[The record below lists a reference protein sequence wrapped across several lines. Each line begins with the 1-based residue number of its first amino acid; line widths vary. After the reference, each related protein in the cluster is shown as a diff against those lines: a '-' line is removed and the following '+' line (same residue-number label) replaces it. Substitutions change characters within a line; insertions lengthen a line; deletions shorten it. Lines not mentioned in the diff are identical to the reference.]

1 MAVKFFGKGKKRLF
15 KGFGIVRLVFRVLL
29 YMIIAL
35 FAFSV
40 GSVLFLHAPDVEPAP
55 YAPPV
60 APKMEGALRKNSALS
75 DVQLLAKGKLNGPED
90 IAVDNNGTV
99 YTGLEDG
106 RIVKI
111 SPDGEVVTFA
121 ETGGRPLG
129 LQWGPRGD
137 LIVADGVRGLLSVN
151 PEGKVSELVPPANS
165 TVPFELADDLDVSRK
180 KAYKSGL
187 IYFSDA
193 TGPEVE
199 MDYYQDLMIHKP
211 LGRLLSVNYYTR
223 ETKVLLE
230 DLYFANGVA
239 LSPDEDFV
247 LVSETSEYRITR
259 LWLKGPRVGD
269 RDVFA
274 DNLPGFPDGISGDG
288 DGNYWVAMVSPRMWF
303 VDNIVLPNLWLRKLL
318 MHLPTWTRLKG
329 ASYALIIQLNSEGEI
344 VESLHD
350 PSGKSLSGITN
361 VVERDGKLY
370 IGTLEGDAV
379 GVYDR
384 ESGGF

>member
-1 MAVKFFGKGKKRLF
+1 MKFFGKGKKRII
-15 KGFGIVRLVFRVLL
+15 KGFGLVRLVFRVLL
-29 YMIIAL
+29 YMVITVFI
-35 FAFSV
+35 FSV
-40 GSVLFLHAPDVEPAP
+40 GSVLFLHAPNIEPAP
-55 YAPPV
+55 YAPPI
-60 APKMEGALRKNSALS
+60 APKMEGALRENSALS
-75 DVQLLAKGKLNGPED
+75 SVKLLAEGKLNGPED
-90 IAVDNNGTV
+90 IAVGNNGNV
-99 YTGLEDG
+99 FTGLEDG

-129 LQWGPRGD
+129 LQWGPSGD
-137 LIVADGVRGLLSVN
+137 LIVADGVRGLLTVN
-151 PEGKVSELVPPANS
+151 LEGKVTVLVPRAE
-165 TVPFELADDLDVSRK
+165 TVPLEMADDLDVSS
-180 KAYKSGL
+180 SGL

-193 TGPEVE
+193 TGSEVG
-199 MDYYQDLMIHKP
+199 MDYYQDLMIHRP
-211 LGRLLSVNYYTR
+211 LGRLLRFNYYTDDL
-223 ETKVLLE
+223 EVLLTG
-230 DLYFANGVA
+230 LYFANGVA

-247 LVSETSEYRITR
+247 LVSEMSEYRITR

-370 IGTLEGDAV
+370 IGTLEGDAI

>member
-1 MAVKFFGKGKKRLF
+1 MKFFGKGKKRII
-15 KGFGIVRLVFRVLL
+15 KGFGLVRLVFRVLL
-29 YMIIAL
+29 YMVITVFI
-35 FAFSV
+35 FSV
-40 GSVLFLHAPDVEPAP
+40 GSVLFLHAPNIEPAP
-55 YAPPV
+55 YAPPI
-60 APKMEGALRKNSALS
+60 APKMEGALRENSALS
-75 DVQLLAKGKLNGPED
+75 SVKLLAEGKLNGPED
-90 IAVDNNGTV
+90 IAVGNNGNV
-99 YTGLEDG
+99 FTGLEDG

-129 LQWGPRGD
+129 LQWGPSGD
-137 LIVADGVRGLLSVN
+137 LIVADGVRGLLTVN
-151 PEGKVSELVPPANS
+151 LEGKVTVLVPRAE
-165 TVPFELADDLDVSRK
+165 TVPLEMADDLDVSS
-180 KAYKSGL
+180 SGL

-193 TGPEVE
+193 TGSEVG
-199 MDYYQDLMIHKP
+199 MDYYQDLMIHRP
-211 LGRLLSVNYYTR
+211 LGRLLRFNYYTDDL
-223 ETKVLLE
+223 EVLLTG
-230 DLYFANGVA
+230 LYFANGVA

-247 LVSETSEYRITR
+247 LVSEMSEYRITR

-318 MHLPTWTRLKG
+318 MHFPTWTRLSA
-329 ASYALIIQLNSEGEI
+329 ASYGFIIQLNSEGEI

>member
-1 MAVKFFGKGKKRLF
+1 
-15 KGFGIVRLVFRVLL
+15 
-29 YMIIAL
+29 
-35 FAFSV
+35 
-40 GSVLFLHAPDVEPAP
+40 
-55 YAPPV
+55 
-60 APKMEGALRKNSALS
+60 MEGALRKNSALS
-75 DVQLLAKGKLNGPED
+75 GVQLLAKGKLNGPED
-90 IAVDNNGTV
+90 IAVDNDGTV

-111 SPDGEVVTFA
+111 SSEGDVKSFA

-151 PEGKVSELVPPANS
+151 PKGEVTVLVPRAE
-165 TVPFELADDLDVSRK
+165 TVPLEMADDLDVSS
-180 KAYKSGL
+180 SGL

-193 TGPEVE
+193 TGPEVQ
-199 MDYYQDLMIHKP
+199 MDYYQDLMIHRP
-211 LGRLLSVNYYTR
+211 MGRLLRFDYYTD
-223 ETKVLLE
+223 ELEELLTG
-230 DLYFANGVA
+230 LYFANGVA

-247 LVSETSEYRITR
+247 LVSEMSEYRITR
-259 LWLKGPRVGD
+259 LWLKGPRKEESE
-269 RDVFA
+269 VFA

-288 DGNYWVAMVSPRMWF
+288 DGNYWVALVSPRMWF

-318 MHLPTWTRLKG
+318 MHFPKWTRLSG
-329 ASYALIIQLNSEGEI
+329 SSYGLIIQLNSEGEI

-361 VVERDGKLY
+361 VVEREEKLY
-370 IGTLEGDAV
+370 IGTLEGDAI

-384 ESGGF
+384 E

>member
-1 MAVKFFGKGKKRLF
+1 MKFFGKGKKRTI
-15 KGFGIVRLVFRVLL
+15 KGFGLVRLVFRILL
-29 YMIIAL
+29 YMVITVFI
-35 FAFSV
+35 FSV
-40 GSVLFLHAPDVEPAP
+40 GSVLFLHAPNIEPAP
-55 YAPPV
+55 YAPPI
-60 APKMEGALRKNSALS
+60 APKMEGALRENSALS
-75 DVQLLAKGKLNGPED
+75 SVKLLAEGKLNGPED

-129 LQWGPRGD
+129 LQWGPSGD
-137 LIVADGVRGLLSVN
+137 LIVADGVRGLLTVN
-151 PEGKVSELVPPANS
+151 LEGKVTVLVPRAE
-165 TVPFELADDLDVSRK
+165 TVPLEMADDLDVSS
-180 KAYKSGL
+180 SGL

-193 TGPEVE
+193 TGSEVG
-199 MDYYQDLMIHKP
+199 MDYYQDLMIHRP
-211 LGRLLSVNYYTR
+211 LGRLLRFNYYTDDL
-223 ETKVLLE
+223 EVLLTG
-230 DLYFANGVA
+230 LYFANGVA

-247 LVSETSEYRITR
+247 LVSEMSEYRITR

-318 MHLPTWTRLKG
+318 MHFPTWTRLSG
-329 ASYALIIQLNSEGEI
+329 ASYGFIIQLNSEGEI

-361 VVERDGKLY
+361 VIERDGKLY
-370 IGTLEGDAV
+370 IGTLEGDAI

>member
-1 MAVKFFGKGKKRLF
+1 MKFFGKGKKRTI
-15 KGFGIVRLVFRVLL
+15 KGFGLVRLVFRILL
-29 YMIIAL
+29 YMVITVFI
-35 FAFSV
+35 FSV
-40 GSVLFLHAPDVEPAP
+40 GSVLFLHAPNIEPAP
-55 YAPPV
+55 YAPPI
-60 APKMEGALRKNSALS
+60 APKMEGALRENSALS
-75 DVQLLAKGKLNGPED
+75 SVKLLAEGKLNGPED
-90 IAVDNNGTV
+90 IAVGNNGNV
-99 YTGLEDG
+99 FTGLEDG

-129 LQWGPRGD
+129 LQWGPSGD
-137 LIVADGVRGLLSVN
+137 LIVADGVRGLLTVN
-151 PEGKVSELVPPANS
+151 LEGKVTVLVPRAE
-165 TVPFELADDLDVSRK
+165 TVPLEMADDLDVSS
-180 KAYKSGL
+180 SGL

-193 TGPEVE
+193 TGSEVG
-199 MDYYQDLMIHKP
+199 MDYYQDLMIHRP
-211 LGRLLSVNYYTR
+211 LGRLLRFNYYTDDL
-223 ETKVLLE
+223 EVLLTG
-230 DLYFANGVA
+230 LYFANGVA

-247 LVSETSEYRITR
+247 LVSEMSEYRITR

-318 MHLPTWTRLKG
+318 MHFPTWTRLSG
-329 ASYALIIQLNSEGEI
+329 ASYGFIIQLNSEGEI

-361 VVERDGKLY
+361 VIERDGKLY

-384 ESGGF
+384 ELGGF

>member
-1 MAVKFFGKGKKRLF
+1 MKFFGKGKKRLF

-29 YMIIAL
+29 YMIIAV
-35 FAFSV
+35 FIFSV

-55 YAPPV
+55 YAPPI
-60 APKMEGALRKNSALS
+60 APKMEGALRENSALNS
-75 DVQLLAKGKLNGPED
+75 VKLLAKGKLNGPED
-90 IAVDNNGTV
+90 IAVDSDGNV

-111 SPDGEVVTFA
+111 SSEGDVKSFA

-137 LIVADGVRGLLSVN
+137 LIVADGGRGLLSVN
-151 PEGKVSELVPPANS
+151 PKGEVTVLVPRAE
-165 TVPFELADDLDVSRK
+165 TVPLEMADDLDVSN
-180 KAYKSGL
+180 SGL

-199 MDYYQDLMIHKP
+199 MDYYQDLMIHRP
-211 LGRLLSVNYYTR
+211 YGRLLRFDYYTD
-223 ETKVLLE
+223 ELEVLLTG
-230 DLYFANGVA
+230 LYFANGVA
-239 LSPDEDFV
+239 LSPDEDYV
-247 LVSETSEYRITR
+247 LVSEMSEYRITR
-259 LWLKGPRVGD
+259 LWLKGPRKGKSE
-269 RDVFA
+269 VFA

-288 DGNYWVAMVSPRMWF
+288 DGNYWVALVSPRMWF

-318 MHLPTWTRLKG
+318 MHFPKWTRLSG
-329 ASYALIIQLNSEGEI
+329 SSYGLIIQLNSEGEI

-370 IGTLEGDAV
+370 IGTLEGDAI

-384 ESGGF
+384 EFGGP

>member
-1 MAVKFFGKGKKRLF
+1 MKFFGKGKKRII
-15 KGFGIVRLVFRVLL
+15 KGFGLVRLVFRVLL
-29 YMIIAL
+29 YMVITVFI
-35 FAFSV
+35 FSV
-40 GSVLFLHAPDVEPAP
+40 GSVLFLHAPNIEPAP
-55 YAPPV
+55 YAPPI
-60 APKMEGALRKNSALS
+60 APKMEGALRENSALS
-75 DVQLLAKGKLNGPED
+75 SVKLLAEGKLNGPED
-90 IAVDNNGTV
+90 IAVGNNGNV
-99 YTGLEDG
+99 FTGLEDG

-137 LIVADGVRGLLSVN
+137 LIVADGGRGLLSVN
-151 PEGKVSELVPPANS
+151 LEGEVTVLVPRAE
-165 TVPFELADDLDVSRK
+165 TVPLEMADDLDVSS
-180 KAYKSGL
+180 SGL

-193 TGPEVE
+193 TGSEVG
-199 MDYYQDLMIHKP
+199 MDYYQDLMIHRP
-211 LGRLLSVNYYTR
+211 LGRLLRFDYYTDDL
-223 ETKVLLE
+223 EVLLTG
-230 DLYFANGVA
+230 LYFANGVA

-361 VVERDGKLY
+361 VIERDGKLY

>member
-1 MAVKFFGKGKKRLF
+1 MKFFGKGKKRII
-15 KGFGIVRLVFRVLL
+15 KGFGLVRLVFRVLL
-29 YMIIAL
+29 YMVITVFI
-35 FAFSV
+35 FSV
-40 GSVLFLHAPDVEPAP
+40 GSVLFLHAPNIEPAP
-55 YAPPV
+55 YAPPI
-60 APKMEGALRKNSALS
+60 APKMEGALRENSALS
-75 DVQLLAKGKLNGPED
+75 SVKLLAEGKLNGPED
-90 IAVDNNGTV
+90 IAVGNNGNV
-99 YTGLEDG
+99 FTGLEDG

-137 LIVADGVRGLLSVN
+137 LIVADGGRGLLSVN
-151 PEGKVSELVPPANS
+151 LKGEVTELVPRAE
-165 TVPFELADDLDVSRK
+165 TVPLEMADDLDVSS
-180 KAYKSGL
+180 SGL

-193 TGPEVE
+193 TGSEVG
-199 MDYYQDLMIHKP
+199 MDYYQDLMIHRP
-211 LGRLLSVNYYTR
+211 LGRLLRFDYDTDDL
-223 ETKVLLE
+223 EVLLTG
-230 DLYFANGVA
+230 LYFANGVA

-247 LVSETSEYRITR
+247 LVSEMSEYRITR

-318 MHLPTWTRLKG
+318 MHFPTWTRLSG
-329 ASYALIIQLNSEGEI
+329 ASYGFIIQLNSEGEI

-361 VVERDGKLY
+361 VIERDGKLY

-384 ESGGF
+384 ESSGF

>member
-1 MAVKFFGKGKKRLF
+1 MKFFGKGKKRII
-15 KGFGIVRLVFRVLL
+15 KGFGLVRLVFRVLL
-29 YMIIAL
+29 YMVITVFI
-35 FAFSV
+35 FSV
-40 GSVLFLHAPDVEPAP
+40 GSVLFLHAPNIEPAP
-55 YAPPV
+55 YAPPI
-60 APKMEGALRKNSALS
+60 APKMEGALRENSALS
-75 DVQLLAKGKLNGPED
+75 SVKLLAEGKLNGPED
-90 IAVDNNGTV
+90 IAVGNNGNV
-99 YTGLEDG
+99 FTGLEDG

-129 LQWGPRGD
+129 LQWGPSGD
-137 LIVADGVRGLLSVN
+137 LIVADGVRGLLTVN
-151 PEGKVSELVPPANS
+151 LEGIVTVVVPRAE
-165 TVPFELADDLDVSRK
+165 TVPLEMADDLDVSRN
-180 KAYKSGL
+180 GL

-193 TGPEVE
+193 TGSEVG
-199 MDYYQDLMIHKP
+199 MDYYQDLMIHRP
-211 LGRLLSVNYYTR
+211 LGRLLRFNYYTDDL
-223 ETKVLLE
+223 EVLLTG
-230 DLYFANGVA
+230 LYFANGVA

-247 LVSETSEYRITR
+247 LVSEMSEYRITR

>member
-1 MAVKFFGKGKKRLF
+1 MKFFGKGKKRII
-15 KGFGIVRLVFRVLL
+15 KGFGLVRLVFRILL
-29 YMIIAL
+29 YMVITVFI
-35 FAFSV
+35 FSV
-40 GSVLFLHAPDVEPAP
+40 GSVLFLHAPNIEPAP
-55 YAPPV
+55 YAPPI
-60 APKMEGALRKNSALS
+60 APKMEGALRENSALS
-75 DVQLLAKGKLNGPED
+75 SVKLLAEGKLNGPED

-137 LIVADGVRGLLSVN
+137 LIVADGGRGLLSVN
-151 PEGKVSELVPPANS
+151 LEGEVTVLVPRAE
-165 TVPFELADDLDVSRK
+165 TVPLEMADDLDVSS
-180 KAYKSGL
+180 SGL

-193 TGPEVE
+193 TGSEVG
-199 MDYYQDLMIHKP
+199 MDYYQDLMIHRP
-211 LGRLLSVNYYTR
+211 LGRLLRFDYYTDDL
-223 ETKVLLE
+223 EVLLTG
-230 DLYFANGVA
+230 LYFANGVA

-370 IGTLEGDAV
+370 IGTLEGDAI

>member
-1 MAVKFFGKGKKRLF
+1 MKFFGKGKKRII
-15 KGFGIVRLVFRVLL
+15 KGFGLVRLVFRVLL
-29 YMIIAL
+29 YMVITVFI
-35 FAFSV
+35 FSV
-40 GSVLFLHAPDVEPAP
+40 GSVLFLHAPNIEPAP
-55 YAPPV
+55 YAPPI
-60 APKMEGALRKNSALS
+60 APKMEGALRENSALS
-75 DVQLLAKGKLNGPED
+75 SVKLLAEGKLNGPED
-90 IAVDNNGTV
+90 IAVGNNGNV
-99 YTGLEDG
+99 FTGLEDG

-129 LQWGPRGD
+129 LQWGPSGD
-137 LIVADGVRGLLSVN
+137 LIVADGVRGLLTVN
-151 PEGKVSELVPPANS
+151 LEGKVTVLVPRAE
-165 TVPFELADDLDVSRK
+165 TVPLEMADDLDVSS
-180 KAYKSGL
+180 SGL

-193 TGPEVE
+193 TGSEVG
-199 MDYYQDLMIHKP
+199 MDYYQDLMIHRP
-211 LGRLLSVNYYTR
+211 LGRLLRFNYYTDDL
-223 ETKVLLE
+223 EVLLTG
-230 DLYFANGVA
+230 LYFANGVA

-247 LVSETSEYRITR
+247 LVSEMSEYRITR

>member
-1 MAVKFFGKGKKRLF
+1 MKFFGKGKKRTI
-15 KGFGIVRLVFRVLL
+15 KGFGLVRLVFRILL
-29 YMIIAL
+29 YMVITVFI
-35 FAFSV
+35 FSV
-40 GSVLFLHAPDVEPAP
+40 GSVLFLHAPNIEPAP
-55 YAPPV
+55 YAPPI
-60 APKMEGALRKNSALS
+60 APKMEGALRENSALRS
-75 DVQLLAKGKLNGPED
+75 VKLLAEGKLNGPED
-90 IAVDNNGTV
+90 IAVGNNGNV
-99 YTGLEDG
+99 FTGLEDG

-137 LIVADGVRGLLSVN
+137 LIVADGGRGLLSVN
-151 PEGKVSELVPPANS
+151 LEGEVTVLVPRAE
-165 TVPFELADDLDVSRK
+165 TVPLEMADDLDVSS
-180 KAYKSGL
+180 SGL

-193 TGPEVE
+193 TGSEVG
-199 MDYYQDLMIHKP
+199 MDYYQDLMIHRP
-211 LGRLLSVNYYTR
+211 LGRLLRFDYYTDDL
-223 ETKVLLE
+223 EVLLTG
-230 DLYFANGVA
+230 LYFANGVA

-370 IGTLEGDAV
+370 IGTLEGDAI

>member
-1 MAVKFFGKGKKRLF
+1 MKFFGKGKKRTI
-15 KGFGIVRLVFRVLL
+15 KGFGLVRLVFRILL
-29 YMIIAL
+29 YMVITVFI
-35 FAFSV
+35 FSV
-40 GSVLFLHAPDVEPAP
+40 GSVLFLHAPNIEPAP
-55 YAPPV
+55 YAPPI
-60 APKMEGALRKNSALS
+60 APQMEGALRENSALS
-75 DVQLLAKGKLNGPED
+75 SVKLLAKGKLNGPED

-111 SPDGEVVTFA
+111 SPEGDVESFA
-121 ETGGRPLG
+121 ETDGRPLG

-137 LIVADGVRGLLSVN
+137 LIVADGVRGLLTVN
-151 PEGKVSELVPPANS
+151 LEGEVTVLVPRAE
-165 TVPFELADDLDVSRK
+165 TVPLEMADDLDVSS
-180 KAYKSGL
+180 SGL

-193 TGPEVE
+193 TGSEVG
-199 MDYYQDLMIHKP
+199 MDYYQDLMIHRP
-211 LGRLLSVNYYTR
+211 LGRLLRFNYYTDDL
-223 ETKVLLE
+223 EVLLTG
-230 DLYFANGVA
+230 LYFANGVA

-247 LVSETSEYRITR
+247 LVSEMSEYRITR

-318 MHLPTWTRLKG
+318 MHFPTWTRLSG
-329 ASYALIIQLNSEGEI
+329 ASYGFIIQLNSEGEI

-370 IGTLEGDAV
+370 IGTLEGDAI

>member
-1 MAVKFFGKGKKRLF
+1 VVMKFFGKGKKRII
-15 KGFGIVRLVFRVLL
+15 KGFGLVRLVFRVLL
-29 YMIIAL
+29 YMVITVFI
-35 FAFSV
+35 FSV
-40 GSVLFLHAPDVEPAP
+40 GSVLFLHAPNIEPAP
-55 YAPPV
+55 YAPPI
-60 APKMEGALRKNSALS
+60 APKMEGALRENSALS
-75 DVQLLAKGKLNGPED
+75 SVKLLAEGKLNGPED
-90 IAVDNNGTV
+90 IAVGNNGNV
-99 YTGLEDG
+99 FTGLEDG

-137 LIVADGVRGLLSVN
+137 LIVADGGRGLLTVN
-151 PEGKVSELVPPANS
+151 LEGEVTVLVPRAE
-165 TVPFELADDLDVSRK
+165 TVPLEMADDLDVSS
-180 KAYKSGL
+180 SGL

-193 TGPEVE
+193 TGSEVG
-199 MDYYQDLMIHKP
+199 MDYYQDLMIHRP
-211 LGRLLSVNYYTR
+211 LGRLLRFDYYTYDL
-223 ETKVLLE
+223 EVLLTG
-230 DLYFANGVA
+230 LYFANGVA

-318 MHLPTWTRLKG
+318 MHFPTWTRLSG
-329 ASYALIIQLNSEGEI
+329 ASYGFIIQLNSEGEI

-370 IGTLEGDAV
+370 IGTLEGDAI

>member
-1 MAVKFFGKGKKRLF
+1 MKFFGKGKKRII
-15 KGFGIVRLVFRVLL
+15 KGFGLVRLVFRVLL
-29 YMIIAL
+29 YMVITVFI
-35 FAFSV
+35 FSV
-40 GSVLFLHAPDVEPAP
+40 GSVLFLHAPNIEPAP
-55 YAPPV
+55 YAPPI
-60 APKMEGALRKNSALS
+60 APKMEGALRENSALS
-75 DVQLLAKGKLNGPED
+75 SVKLLAEGKLNGPED
-90 IAVDNNGTV
+90 IAVGNNGNV
-99 YTGLEDG
+99 FTGLEDG

-129 LQWGPRGD
+129 LQWGPSGD
-137 LIVADGVRGLLSVN
+137 LIVADGVRGLLTVN
-151 PEGKVSELVPPANS
+151 LEGEVTVLVPRAE
-165 TVPFELADDLDVSRK
+165 TVPLEMADDLDVSS
-180 KAYKSGL
+180 SGL

-193 TGPEVE
+193 TGPEVG
-199 MDYYQDLMIHKP
+199 MDYYQDLMIHRP
-211 LGRLLSVNYYTR
+211 LGRLLRFNYYTDDL
-223 ETKVLLE
+223 EVLLTG
-230 DLYFANGVA
+230 LYFANGVA

-247 LVSETSEYRITR
+247 LVSEMSEYRITR

-318 MHLPTWTRLKG
+318 MHFPTWTRLSG
-329 ASYALIIQLNSEGEI
+329 ASYGFIIQLNSEGEI

>member
-1 MAVKFFGKGKKRLF
+1 MKFFGKGKKRII
-15 KGFGIVRLVFRVLL
+15 KGFGLVRLVFRILL
-29 YMIIAL
+29 YMVITVFI
-35 FAFSV
+35 FSV
-40 GSVLFLHAPDVEPAP
+40 GSVLFLHAPNIEPAP
-55 YAPPV
+55 YAPPI
-60 APKMEGALRKNSALS
+60 APKMEGALRENSALS
-75 DVQLLAKGKLNGPED
+75 SVKLLAEGKLNGPED
-90 IAVDNNGTV
+90 IAVGNNGNV
-99 YTGLEDG
+99 FTGLEDG

-137 LIVADGVRGLLSVN
+137 LIVADGGRGLLSVN
-151 PEGKVSELVPPANS
+151 LEGEVTVLVPRAE
-165 TVPFELADDLDVSRK
+165 TVPLEMADDLDVSS
-180 KAYKSGL
+180 SGL

-193 TGPEVE
+193 TGSEVG
-199 MDYYQDLMIHKP
+199 MDYYQDLMIHRP
-211 LGRLLSVNYYTR
+211 LGRLLRFDYYTDDL
-223 ETKVLLE
+223 EVLLTG
-230 DLYFANGVA
+230 LYFANGVA

-370 IGTLEGDAV
+370 IGTLEGDAI

>member
-1 MAVKFFGKGKKRLF
+1 MKFFGKGKKRLF

-29 YMIIAL
+29 YMIIAV
-35 FAFSV
+35 FIFSV

-60 APKMEGALRKNSALS
+60 APKMEGALRENSALS

-90 IAVDNNGTV
+90 IAVDNDGTV

-111 SPDGEVVTFA
+111 SPEGDVKSFA

-151 PEGKVSELVPPANS
+151 PKGEVTVLVPRAE
-165 TVPFELADDLDVSRK
+165 TVPLELADDLDVSS
-180 KAYKSGL
+180 SGL

-193 TGPEVE
+193 TGPEVQ
-199 MDYYQDLMIHKP
+199 MDYYQDLMIHRP
-211 LGRLLSVNYYTR
+211 MGRLLRFDYYTD
-223 ETKVLLE
+223 ELEELLTG
-230 DLYFANGVA
+230 LYFANGVA

-247 LVSETSEYRITR
+247 LVSEMSEYRITR
-259 LWLKGPRVGD
+259 LWLKGPRKEESE
-269 RDVFA
+269 VFA

-288 DGNYWVAMVSPRMWF
+288 DGNYWVALVSPRMWF

-318 MHLPTWTRLKG
+318 MHFPKWTRLSG
-329 ASYALIIQLNSEGEI
+329 SSYGLIIQLNSEGEI

-361 VVERDGKLY
+361 VVEREEKLY
-370 IGTLEGDAV
+370 IGTLEGDAI

-384 ESGGF
+384 E

>member
-1 MAVKFFGKGKKRLF
+1 MVMKFFGKGKKRII
-15 KGFGIVRLVFRVLL
+15 KGFGLVRLVFRILL
-29 YMIIAL
+29 YMVITVFI
-35 FAFSV
+35 FSV
-40 GSVLFLHAPDVEPAP
+40 GSVLFLHAPNIEPAP
-55 YAPPV
+55 YAPPI
-60 APKMEGALRKNSALS
+60 APKMEGALRENSALS
-75 DVQLLAKGKLNGPED
+75 SVKLLAEGKLNGPED
-90 IAVDNNGTV
+90 IAVGNNGNV
-99 YTGLEDG
+99 FTGLEDG

-137 LIVADGVRGLLSVN
+137 LIVADGVRGLLTVN
-151 PEGKVSELVPPANS
+151 LEGEVTVLVPRAE
-165 TVPFELADDLDVSRK
+165 TVPLEMADDLDVSS
-180 KAYKSGL
+180 SGL

-193 TGPEVE
+193 TGSEVG
-199 MDYYQDLMIHKP
+199 MDYYQDLMIHRP
-211 LGRLLSVNYYTR
+211 LGRLLRFDYYTDDL
-223 ETKVLLE
+223 EVLLTG
-230 DLYFANGVA
+230 LYFANGVA

-370 IGTLEGDAV
+370 IGTLEGDAI

>member
-1 MAVKFFGKGKKRLF
+1 MKFFGKGKKRTI
-15 KGFGIVRLVFRVLL
+15 KGFGLVRLVFRILL
-29 YMIIAL
+29 YMVITVFI
-35 FAFSV
+35 FSV
-40 GSVLFLHAPDVEPAP
+40 GSVLFLHAPNIEPAP
-55 YAPPV
+55 YAPPI
-60 APKMEGALRKNSALS
+60 APKMEGALRENSALS
-75 DVQLLAKGKLNGPED
+75 SVKLLAEGKLNGPED

-137 LIVADGVRGLLSVN
+137 LIVADGGRGLLTVN
-151 PEGKVSELVPPANS
+151 LEGEVTVLVPRAE
-165 TVPFELADDLDVSRK
+165 TVPLEMADDLDVSS
-180 KAYKSGL
+180 SGL

-193 TGPEVE
+193 TGSEVG
-199 MDYYQDLMIHKP
+199 MDYYQDLMIHRP
-211 LGRLLSVNYYTR
+211 LGRLLRFNYYTDDL
-223 ETKVLLE
+223 EVLLTG
-230 DLYFANGVA
+230 LYFANGVA

-247 LVSETSEYRITR
+247 LVSEMSEYRITR

-318 MHLPTWTRLKG
+318 MHFPTWTRLSG
-329 ASYALIIQLNSEGEI
+329 ASYGFIIQLNSEGEI

-361 VVERDGKLY
+361 VIERDGKLY

>member
-1 MAVKFFGKGKKRLF
+1 MV
-15 KGFGIVRLVFRVLL
+15 ITVF
-29 YMIIAL
+29 I
-35 FAFSV
+35 FSV
-40 GSVLFLHAPDVEPAP
+40 GSVLFLHAPNIEPAP
-55 YAPPV
+55 YAPPI
-60 APKMEGALRKNSALS
+60 APKMEGALRENSALS
-75 DVQLLAKGKLNGPED
+75 SVKLLAKGKLKGPED

-111 SPDGEVVTFA
+111 SPEGDVESFA
-121 ETGGRPLG
+121 ETDGRPLG

-137 LIVADGVRGLLSVN
+137 LIVADGVRGLLTVN
-151 PEGKVSELVPPANS
+151 LEGEVTVLVPRAE
-165 TVPFELADDLDVSRK
+165 TVPLEMADDLDVSS
-180 KAYKSGL
+180 SGL

-193 TGPEVE
+193 TGSEVG
-199 MDYYQDLMIHKP
+199 MDYYQDLMIHRP
-211 LGRLLSVNYYTR
+211 LGRLLRFDYYTDDL
-223 ETKVLLE
+223 EVLLTG
-230 DLYFANGVA
+230 LYFANGVA

-318 MHLPTWTRLKG
+318 MHFPTWTRLSG
-329 ASYALIIQLNSEGEI
+329 ASYGFIIQLNSEGEI

-361 VVERDGKLY
+361 VIERDGKLY

-384 ESGGF
+384 ESSGF

>member
-1 MAVKFFGKGKKRLF
+1 MKFFGKGKKRLF

-29 YMIIAL
+29 YMIIAV
-35 FAFSV
+35 FIFSV

-75 DVQLLAKGKLNGPED
+75 GVQLLAKGKLNGPED
-90 IAVDNNGTV
+90 IAVDNDGTV

-111 SPDGEVVTFA
+111 SPEGDVKSFA

-151 PEGKVSELVPPANS
+151 PKGEVTVLVPRAE
-165 TVPFELADDLDVSRK
+165 TVPLEMADDLDVSS
-180 KAYKSGL
+180 SGL

-193 TGPEVE
+193 TGPEVQ
-199 MDYYQDLMIHKP
+199 MDYYQDLMIHRP
-211 LGRLLSVNYYTR
+211 MGRLLRFDYYTD
-223 ETKVLLE
+223 ELEELLTG
-230 DLYFANGVA
+230 LYFANGVA

-247 LVSETSEYRITR
+247 LVSEMSEYRITR
-259 LWLKGPRVGD
+259 LWLKGPRKEE
-269 RDVFA
+269 REVFA

-288 DGNYWVAMVSPRMWF
+288 DGNYWVALVSPRMWF

-318 MHLPTWTRLKG
+318 MHFPKWTRLSG
-329 ASYALIIQLNSEGEI
+329 SSYGLIIQLNSEGEI

-361 VVERDGKLY
+361 VVEREEKLY
-370 IGTLEGDAV
+370 IGTLEGDAI

-384 ESGGF
+384 E

>member
-1 MAVKFFGKGKKRLF
+1 MKFFGKGKKRTI
-15 KGFGIVRLVFRVLL
+15 KGFGLVRLVFRVLL
-29 YMIIAL
+29 YMVITVFI
-35 FAFSV
+35 FSV
-40 GSVLFLHAPDVEPAP
+40 GSVLFLHAPNIEPAP
-55 YAPPV
+55 YAPPI
-60 APKMEGALRKNSALS
+60 APKMEGALRENSALS
-75 DVQLLAKGKLNGPED
+75 SVKLLAEGKLNGPED

-111 SPDGEVVTFA
+111 SSDGEVVTFA

-137 LIVADGVRGLLSVN
+137 LIVADGGRGLLTVN
-151 PEGKVSELVPPANS
+151 LEGEVTVLVPRAE
-165 TVPFELADDLDVSRK
+165 TVPLEMADDLDVSS
-180 KAYKSGL
+180 SGL

-193 TGPEVE
+193 TGSEVG
-199 MDYYQDLMIHKP
+199 MDYYQDLMIHRP
-211 LGRLLSVNYYTR
+211 LGRLLRFNYYTDDL
-223 ETKVLLE
+223 EVLLTG
-230 DLYFANGVA
+230 LYFANGVA

-247 LVSETSEYRITR
+247 LVSEMSEYRITR

-318 MHLPTWTRLKG
+318 MHFPTWTRLSG
-329 ASYALIIQLNSEGEI
+329 ASYGFIIQLNSEGEI

-361 VVERDGKLY
+361 VIERDGKLY

>member
-1 MAVKFFGKGKKRLF
+1 MKFFGKGKKRLF

-29 YMIIAL
+29 YMIIAV
-35 FAFSV
+35 FIFSV

-75 DVQLLAKGKLNGPED
+75 GVQLLAKGKLNGPED
-90 IAVDNNGTV
+90 IAVDNDGTV
-99 YTGLEDG
+99 YSGLEDG

-111 SPDGEVVTFA
+111 SPEGEVETFV

-151 PEGKVSELVPPANS
+151 PKGEVTVLVPRAE
-165 TVPFELADDLDVSRK
+165 TVPLELADDLDVSS
-180 KAYKSGL
+180 SGL

-199 MDYYQDLMIHKP
+199 MDYYQDLMIHRP
-211 LGRLLSVNYYTR
+211 LGRLLRFDYYTN
-223 ETKVLLE
+223 ELEVLLTG
-230 DLYFANGVA
+230 LYFANGVA

-247 LVSETSEYRITR
+247 LVSEMSEYRITR
-259 LWLKGPRVGD
+259 LWLKGPRKEESE
-269 RDVFA
+269 VFA

-288 DGNYWVAMVSPRMWF
+288 DGNYWVALVSPRMWF

-318 MHLPTWTRLKG
+318 MHFPKWTRLSG
-329 ASYALIIQLNSEGEI
+329 SSYGLIIQLNSEGEI

-361 VVERDGKLY
+361 VVEREEKLY
-370 IGTLEGDAV
+370 IGTLEGDAI

-384 ESGGF
+384 E

>member
-1 MAVKFFGKGKKRLF
+1 MKFFGKGKKRLF

-29 YMIIAL
+29 YMIIAV
-35 FAFSV
+35 FIFSV

-60 APKMEGALRKNSALS
+60 APKMEGALRENSALNS
-75 DVQLLAKGKLNGPED
+75 VKLLAKGKLNGPED
-90 IAVDNNGTV
+90 IAVDSDGTI

-111 SPDGEVVTFA
+111 SSEGDVKSFA

-137 LIVADGVRGLLSVN
+137 LIVADGGRGLLSVN
-151 PEGKVSELVPPANS
+151 PKGEVTVLVPRAE
-165 TVPFELADDLDVSRK
+165 TVPLEMADDLDVSS
-180 KAYKSGL
+180 SGL

-199 MDYYQDLMIHKP
+199 MDYYQDLMIHRP
-211 LGRLLSVNYYTR
+211 YGRLLRFDYYTD
-223 ETKVLLE
+223 ELEVLLTG
-230 DLYFANGVA
+230 LYFANGVA
-239 LSPDEDFV
+239 LSPDEDYV
-247 LVSETSEYRITR
+247 LVSEMSEYRITR
-259 LWLKGPRVGD
+259 LWLKGPRKGKSE
-269 RDVFA
+269 VFA

-288 DGNYWVAMVSPRMWF
+288 NGNYWVALVSPRMWF

-318 MHLPTWTRLKG
+318 MHFPKWTRLSG
-329 ASYALIIQLNSEGEI
+329 SSYGLIIQLNSEGEI

-370 IGTLEGDAV
+370 IGTLEGDAI

-384 ESGGF
+384 EFGGP

>member
-1 MAVKFFGKGKKRLF
+1 MKFFGKGKKRLF

-29 YMIIAL
+29 YMIIAV
-35 FAFSV
+35 FIFSV

-60 APKMEGALRKNSALS
+60 APKMEGALRENSALS

-90 IAVDNNGTV
+90 IAVDNDGTV
-99 YTGLEDG
+99 YSGLEDG

-111 SPDGEVVTFA
+111 SPEGEVETFV

-151 PEGKVSELVPPANS
+151 PKGEVTVLVPRAE
-165 TVPFELADDLDVSRK
+165 TVPLELADDLDVSS
-180 KAYKSGL
+180 SGL

-199 MDYYQDLMIHKP
+199 MDYYQDLMIHRP
-211 LGRLLSVNYYTR
+211 MGRLLRFDYYTD
-223 ETKVLLE
+223 ELEVLLTG
-230 DLYFANGVA
+230 LYFANGVA

-247 LVSETSEYRITR
+247 LVSEMSEYRITR
-259 LWLKGPRVGD
+259 LWLKGPRKEESE
-269 RDVFA
+269 VFA

-288 DGNYWVAMVSPRMWF
+288 DGNYWVALVSPRMWF

-318 MHLPTWTRLKG
+318 MHFPKWTRLSG
-329 ASYALIIQLNSEGEI
+329 SSYGLIIQLNSEGEI

-361 VVERDGKLY
+361 VVEREEKLY
-370 IGTLEGDAV
+370 IGTLEGDAI

-384 ESGGF
+384 E

>member
-1 MAVKFFGKGKKRLF
+1 MKFFGKGKKRLF

-29 YMIIAL
+29 YMIIAV
-35 FAFSV
+35 FIFSV

-55 YAPPV
+55 YAPPI
-60 APKMEGALRKNSALS
+60 APKMEGALRENSALNS
-75 DVQLLAKGKLNGPED
+75 VKLLAKGKLNGPED
-90 IAVDNNGTV
+90 IAVDSDGTI

-111 SPDGEVVTFA
+111 SSEGDVKSFA

-137 LIVADGVRGLLSVN
+137 LIVADGGRGLLSVN
-151 PEGKVSELVPPANS
+151 PKGEVTVLVPRAE
-165 TVPFELADDLDVSRK
+165 TVPLELADDLDVSS
-180 KAYKSGL
+180 SGL

-199 MDYYQDLMIHKP
+199 MDYYQDLMIHRP
-211 LGRLLSVNYYTR
+211 YGRLLRFDYYTD
-223 ETKVLLE
+223 ELEVLLTG
-230 DLYFANGVA
+230 LYFANGVA
-239 LSPDEDFV
+239 LSPDEDYV
-247 LVSETSEYRITR
+247 LVSEMSEYRITR
-259 LWLKGPRVGD
+259 LWLKGPRKGKSE
-269 RDVFA
+269 VFA

-288 DGNYWVAMVSPRMWF
+288 NGNYWVALVSPRMWF

-318 MHLPTWTRLKG
+318 MHFPKWTRLSG
-329 ASYALIIQLNSEGEI
+329 SSYGLIIQLNSEGEI

-370 IGTLEGDAV
+370 IGTLEGDAI

-384 ESGGF
+384 EFGGP

>member
-1 MAVKFFGKGKKRLF
+1 MKFFGKGKKRTI
-15 KGFGIVRLVFRVLL
+15 KGFGLVRLVFRVLL
-29 YMIIAL
+29 YMVITVFI
-35 FAFSV
+35 FSV
-40 GSVLFLHAPDVEPAP
+40 GSVLFLHAPNIEPAP
-55 YAPPV
+55 YAPPI
-60 APKMEGALRKNSALS
+60 APKMEGALRENSALS
-75 DVQLLAKGKLNGPED
+75 SVELLAKGKLKGPED

-99 YTGLEDG
+99 YAGLEDG

-111 SPDGEVVTFA
+111 SPEGDVESFA
-121 ETGGRPLG
+121 ETDGRPLG

-137 LIVADGVRGLLSVN
+137 LIVADGVRGLLTVN
-151 PEGKVSELVPPANS
+151 LEGEVTVLVPRAE
-165 TVPFELADDLDVSRK
+165 TVPLEMADDLDVSS
-180 KAYKSGL
+180 SGL

-193 TGPEVE
+193 TGSEVG
-199 MDYYQDLMIHKP
+199 MDYYQDLMIHRP
-211 LGRLLSVNYYTR
+211 LGRLLRFNYYTDDL
-223 ETKVLLE
+223 EVLLTG
-230 DLYFANGVA
+230 LYFANGVA

-247 LVSETSEYRITR
+247 LVSEMSEYRITR

-318 MHLPTWTRLKG
+318 MHLPSWTRLKG

-361 VVERDGKLY
+361 VIERDGKLY

-384 ESGGF
+384 ESSGF

>member
-1 MAVKFFGKGKKRLF
+1 MKFFGKGKKRLF

-29 YMIIAL
+29 YMIIAV
-35 FAFSV
+35 FIFSV

-55 YAPPV
+55 YAPPI
-60 APKMEGALRKNSALS
+60 APKMEGALRENSALNS
-75 DVQLLAKGKLNGPED
+75 VKLLAKGKLNGPED
-90 IAVDNNGTV
+90 IAVDSDGTI

-111 SPDGEVVTFA
+111 SSEGDVKSFA

-137 LIVADGVRGLLSVN
+137 LIVADGGRGLLSVN
-151 PEGKVSELVPPANS
+151 PKGEVTVLVPRAE
-165 TVPFELADDLDVSRK
+165 TVPLEMADDLDVSS
-180 KAYKSGL
+180 SGL

-199 MDYYQDLMIHKP
+199 MDYYQDLMIHRP
-211 LGRLLSVNYYTR
+211 YGRLLRFDYYTD
-223 ETKVLLE
+223 ELEVLLTG
-230 DLYFANGVA
+230 LYFANGVA
-239 LSPDEDFV
+239 LSPDEDYV
-247 LVSETSEYRITR
+247 LVSEMSEYRITR
-259 LWLKGPRVGD
+259 LWLKGPRKGKSE
-269 RDVFA
+269 VFA

-288 DGNYWVAMVSPRMWF
+288 NGNYWVALVSPRMWF

-318 MHLPTWTRLKG
+318 MHFPKWTRLSG
-329 ASYALIIQLNSEGEI
+329 SSYGLIIQLNSEGEI

-370 IGTLEGDAV
+370 IGTLEGDAI

-384 ESGGF
+384 EFGGP

>member
-1 MAVKFFGKGKKRLF
+1 MKFFGKGKKRTI
-15 KGFGIVRLVFRVLL
+15 KGFGLVRLVFRVLL
-29 YMIIAL
+29 YMVITVFI
-35 FAFSV
+35 FSV
-40 GSVLFLHAPDVEPAP
+40 GSVLFLHAPNIEPAP
-55 YAPPV
+55 YAPPI
-60 APKMEGALRKNSALS
+60 APKMEGALRENSALS
-75 DVQLLAKGKLNGPED
+75 SVELLAKGKLKGPED

-99 YTGLEDG
+99 YAGLEDG

-111 SPDGEVVTFA
+111 SPEGDVESFA
-121 ETGGRPLG
+121 ETDGRPLG

-137 LIVADGVRGLLSVN
+137 LIVADGVRGLLTVN
-151 PEGKVSELVPPANS
+151 LEGEVTVLVPRAE
-165 TVPFELADDLDVSRK
+165 TVPLEMADDLDVSS
-180 KAYKSGL
+180 SGL

-193 TGPEVE
+193 TGSEVG
-199 MDYYQDLMIHKP
+199 MDYYQGLMIHRP
-211 LGRLLSVNYYTR
+211 LGRLLRFNYYTDDL
-223 ETKVLLE
+223 EVLLTG
-230 DLYFANGVA
+230 LYFANGVA

-247 LVSETSEYRITR
+247 LVSEMSEYRITR

-318 MHLPTWTRLKG
+318 MHLPSWTRLKG

-361 VVERDGKLY
+361 VIERDGKLY

-384 ESGGF
+384 ESSGF

>member
-1 MAVKFFGKGKKRLF
+1 MKFFGKGKKRII
-15 KGFGIVRLVFRVLL
+15 KGFGLVRLVFRVLL
-29 YMIIAL
+29 YMVITVFI
-35 FAFSV
+35 FSV
-40 GSVLFLHAPDVEPAP
+40 GSVLFLHAPNIEPAP
-55 YAPPV
+55 YAPPI
-60 APKMEGALRKNSALS
+60 APKMEGALRENSALS
-75 DVQLLAKGKLNGPED
+75 SVKLLAEGKLNGPED

-129 LQWGPRGD
+129 LQWGPSGD
-137 LIVADGVRGLLSVN
+137 LIVADGVRGLLTVN
-151 PEGKVSELVPPANS
+151 LEGKVTVLVPRAE
-165 TVPFELADDLDVSRK
+165 TVPLEMADDLDVSS
-180 KAYKSGL
+180 SGL

-193 TGPEVE
+193 TGSEVG
-199 MDYYQDLMIHKP
+199 MDYYQDLMIHRP
-211 LGRLLSVNYYTR
+211 LGRLLRFNYYTDDL
-223 ETKVLLE
+223 EVLLTG
-230 DLYFANGVA
+230 LYFANGVA

-247 LVSETSEYRITR
+247 LVSEMSEYRITR

-318 MHLPTWTRLKG
+318 MHFPTWTRLSG
-329 ASYALIIQLNSEGEI
+329 ASYGFIIQLNSEGEI

-361 VVERDGKLY
+361 VIERDGKLY

>member
-1 MAVKFFGKGKKRLF
+1 MKFFGKGKKRLF

-29 YMIIAL
+29 YMIIAV
-35 FAFSV
+35 FIFSV

-60 APKMEGALRKNSALS
+60 APKMEGALRENSALS

-90 IAVDNNGTV
+90 IAVDNDGTV
-99 YTGLEDG
+99 YTGLEDS

-111 SPDGEVVTFA
+111 SPEGDVKSFA

-151 PEGKVSELVPPANS
+151 PKGEVTVLVPRAE
-165 TVPFELADDLDVSRK
+165 TVPLEMADDLDVSS
-180 KAYKSGL
+180 SGL

-199 MDYYQDLMIHKP
+199 MDYYQDLMIHRP
-211 LGRLLSVNYYTR
+211 MGRLLRFDYYTD
-223 ETKVLLE
+223 ELEVLLTG
-230 DLYFANGVA
+230 LYFANGVA

-247 LVSETSEYRITR
+247 LVSEMSEYRITR
-259 LWLKGPRVGD
+259 LWLKGPRKEESE
-269 RDVFA
+269 VFA

-288 DGNYWVAMVSPRMWF
+288 DGNYWVALVSPRMWF

-318 MHLPTWTRLKG
+318 MHFPKWTRLSG
-329 ASYALIIQLNSEGEI
+329 SSYGLIIQLNSEGEI

-361 VVERDGKLY
+361 VVEREEKLHK
-370 IGTLEGDAV
+370 
-379 GVYDR
+379 
-384 ESGGF
+384 

>member
-1 MAVKFFGKGKKRLF
+1 MKFFGKGKKRTI
-15 KGFGIVRLVFRVLL
+15 KGFGLVRLVFRVLL
-29 YMIIAL
+29 YMVITVFI
-35 FAFSV
+35 FSV
-40 GSVLFLHAPDVEPAP
+40 GSVLFLHAPNIEPAP
-55 YAPPV
+55 YAPPI
-60 APKMEGALRKNSALS
+60 APKMEGALRENSALS
-75 DVQLLAKGKLNGPED
+75 SVKLLAEGKLNGPED

-129 LQWGPRGD
+129 LQWGPSGD
-137 LIVADGVRGLLSVN
+137 LIVADGVRGLLTVN
-151 PEGKVSELVPPANS
+151 LEGKVTVLVPRAE
-165 TVPFELADDLDVSRK
+165 TVPLEMADDLDVSS
-180 KAYKSGL
+180 SGL

-193 TGPEVE
+193 TGSEVG
-199 MDYYQDLMIHKP
+199 MDYYQDLMIHRP
-211 LGRLLSVNYYTR
+211 LGRLLRFNYYTDDL
-223 ETKVLLE
+223 EVLLTG
-230 DLYFANGVA
+230 LYFANGVA

-247 LVSETSEYRITR
+247 LVSEMSEYRITR

-318 MHLPTWTRLKG
+318 MHFPTWTRLSG
-329 ASYALIIQLNSEGEI
+329 ASYGFIIQLNSEGEI

-361 VVERDGKLY
+361 VIERDGKLY

>member
-1 MAVKFFGKGKKRLF
+1 MKFFGKGKKRII
-15 KGFGIVRLVFRVLL
+15 KGFGLVRLVFRVLL
-29 YMIIAL
+29 YMVITVFI
-35 FAFSV
+35 FSV
-40 GSVLFLHAPDVEPAP
+40 GSVLFLHAPNIEPAP
-55 YAPPV
+55 YAPPI
-60 APKMEGALRKNSALS
+60 APKMEGALRENSALS
-75 DVQLLAKGKLNGPED
+75 SVKLLAEGELNGPED
-90 IAVDNNGTV
+90 IAVGNNGNV
-99 YTGLEDG
+99 FTGLEDG

-137 LIVADGVRGLLSVN
+137 LIVADGGRGLLTVN
-151 PEGKVSELVPPANS
+151 LEGEVTVLVPRAE
-165 TVPFELADDLDVSRK
+165 TVPLEMADDLDVSS
-180 KAYKSGL
+180 SGL

-193 TGPEVE
+193 TGSEVG
-199 MDYYQDLMIHKP
+199 MDYYQDLMIHRP
-211 LGRLLSVNYYTR
+211 LGRLLRFNYYTDDL
-223 ETKVLLE
+223 EVLLTG
-230 DLYFANGVA
+230 LYFANGVA

-288 DGNYWVAMVSPRMWF
+288 DGNYWVAIVSPRMWF

-318 MHLPTWTRLKG
+318 MHFPTWTRLSG
-329 ASYALIIQLNSEGEI
+329 ASYGFIIQLNSEGEI

-370 IGTLEGDAV
+370 IGTLEGDAI

>member
-1 MAVKFFGKGKKRLF
+1 MVMKFFGKGKKRTI
-15 KGFGIVRLVFRVLL
+15 KGFGLVRLVFRILL
-29 YMIIAL
+29 YMVITVFI
-35 FAFSV
+35 FSV
-40 GSVLFLHAPDVEPAP
+40 GSVLFLHAPNIEPAP
-55 YAPPV
+55 YAPPI
-60 APKMEGALRKNSALS
+60 APKMEGALRENSALS
-75 DVQLLAKGKLNGPED
+75 SVKLLAEGKLNGPED

-137 LIVADGVRGLLSVN
+137 LIVADGGRGLLTVN
-151 PEGKVSELVPPANS
+151 LEGEVTVLVPRAE
-165 TVPFELADDLDVSRK
+165 TVPLEMADDLDVSS
-180 KAYKSGL
+180 SGL

-193 TGPEVE
+193 TGSEVG
-199 MDYYQDLMIHKP
+199 MDYYQDLMIHRP
-211 LGRLLSVNYYTR
+211 LGRLLRFNYYTDDL
-223 ETKVLLE
+223 EVLLTG
-230 DLYFANGVA
+230 LYFANGVA

-247 LVSETSEYRITR
+247 LVSEMSEYRITR

-318 MHLPTWTRLKG
+318 MHFPTWTRLSG
-329 ASYALIIQLNSEGEI
+329 ASYGFIIQLNSEGEI

-361 VVERDGKLY
+361 VIERDGKLY

>member
-1 MAVKFFGKGKKRLF
+1 MKFFGKGKKRLF

-29 YMIIAL
+29 YMIIAV
-35 FAFSV
+35 FIFSV

-60 APKMEGALRKNSALS
+60 APKMEGALRENSALS

-90 IAVDNNGTV
+90 IAVDNDGTV
-99 YTGLEDG
+99 YSGLEDG

-111 SPDGEVVTFA
+111 SPEGDVKSFA

-151 PEGKVSELVPPANS
+151 PKGEVTVLVPRAE
-165 TVPFELADDLDVSRK
+165 TVPLELADDLDVSS
-180 KAYKSGL
+180 SGL

-193 TGPEVE
+193 TGPEVQ
-199 MDYYQDLMIHKP
+199 MDYYQDLMIHRP
-211 LGRLLSVNYYTR
+211 MGRLLRFDYYTD
-223 ETKVLLE
+223 ELEELLTG
-230 DLYFANGVA
+230 LYFANGVA

-247 LVSETSEYRITR
+247 LVSEMSEYRITR
-259 LWLKGPRVGD
+259 LWLKGPRKEESE
-269 RDVFA
+269 VFA

-288 DGNYWVAMVSPRMWF
+288 DGNYWVALVSPRMWF

-318 MHLPTWTRLKG
+318 MHFPKWTRLSG
-329 ASYALIIQLNSEGEI
+329 SSYGLIIQLNSEGEI

-361 VVERDGKLY
+361 VVEREEKLY
-370 IGTLEGDAV
+370 IGTLEGDAI

-384 ESGGF
+384 E

>member
-1 MAVKFFGKGKKRLF
+1 MKFFGKGKKRTI
-15 KGFGIVRLVFRVLL
+15 KGFGLVRLVFRVLL
-29 YMIIAL
+29 YMVITVFI
-35 FAFSV
+35 FSV
-40 GSVLFLHAPDVEPAP
+40 GSVLFLHAPNIEPAP
-55 YAPPV
+55 YAPPI
-60 APKMEGALRKNSALS
+60 APKMEGALRENSALS
-75 DVQLLAKGKLNGPED
+75 SVKLLAEGKLNGPED
-90 IAVDNNGTV
+90 IAVGNNGNV
-99 YTGLEDG
+99 FTGLEDG

-137 LIVADGVRGLLSVN
+137 LIVADGGRGLLTVN
-151 PEGKVSELVPPANS
+151 LEGEVTVLVPRAE
-165 TVPFELADDLDVSRK
+165 TVPLEMADDLDVSS
-180 KAYKSGL
+180 SGL

-193 TGPEVE
+193 TGSEVG
-199 MDYYQDLMIHKP
+199 MDYYQDLMIHRP
-211 LGRLLSVNYYTR
+211 LGRLLRFDYYTYDL
-223 ETKVLLE
+223 EVLLTG
-230 DLYFANGVA
+230 LYFANGVA

>member
-1 MAVKFFGKGKKRLF
+1 MKFFGKGKKRTI
-15 KGFGIVRLVFRVLL
+15 KGFGLVRLVFRILL
-29 YMIIAL
+29 YMVITVFI
-35 FAFSV
+35 FSV
-40 GSVLFLHAPDVEPAP
+40 GSVLFLHAPNIEPAP
-55 YAPPV
+55 YAPPI
-60 APKMEGALRKNSALS
+60 APKMEGALRENSALS
-75 DVQLLAKGKLNGPED
+75 SVKLLAEGKLNGPED

-137 LIVADGVRGLLSVN
+137 LIVADGGRGLLTVN
-151 PEGKVSELVPPANS
+151 LEGEVTVLVPRAE
-165 TVPFELADDLDVSRK
+165 TVPLEMADDLDVSS
-180 KAYKSGL
+180 SGL

-193 TGPEVE
+193 TGSEVG
-199 MDYYQDLMIHKP
+199 MDYYQDLMIHRP
-211 LGRLLSVNYYTR
+211 LGRLLRFNYYTDDL
-223 ETKVLLE
+223 EVLLTG
-230 DLYFANGVA
+230 LYFANGVA

-247 LVSETSEYRITR
+247 LVSEMSEYRITR

-274 DNLPGFPDGISGDG
+274 DNLPGFPDGISGEG

-361 VVERDGKLY
+361 VIERDGKLY
-370 IGTLEGDAV
+370 IGTLEGDAI